1 MLYRHIKFDSVVSY
15 VVVTLTGLGARVIL
29 WSLGS
34 QRSSGLVIVTPPPS
48 KLVHEA
54 LELFLS
60 PAIHLICKQVQS
72 SERVS

>member
-1 MLYRHIKFDSVVSY
+1 MLYRHIKFDSVMRY
-15 VVVTLTGLGARVIL
+15 AVVTLTGLGARIIL

-34 QRSSGLVIVTPPPS
+34 QRSSGLVIVTPPS
-48 KLVHEA
+48 KPVHEA

-60 PAIHLICKQVQS
+60 LAIHLIRKQVQS